1 MVVISVSLSAQEL
14 KEFEKVAS
22 QAGFSSRSD
31 AVRDALARF
40 VSDNNWANDMEGKV
54 SCALSIV
61 YSDRKKLHVHEIV
74 HQYSDIVHSSMHTHL
89 GQRCVEQI
97 VLDGDGEE
105 VRKLLSELL
114 GHKDVRITMAI
125 F

>member
-1 MVVISVSLSAQEL
+1 
-14 KEFEKVAS
+14 
-22 QAGFSSRSD
+22 
-31 AVRDALARF
+31 
-40 VSDNNWANDMEGKV
+40 
-54 SCALSIV
+54 
-61 YSDRKKLHVHEIV
+61 
-74 HQYSDIVHSSMHTHL
+74 
-89 GQRCVEQI
+89 VEQI